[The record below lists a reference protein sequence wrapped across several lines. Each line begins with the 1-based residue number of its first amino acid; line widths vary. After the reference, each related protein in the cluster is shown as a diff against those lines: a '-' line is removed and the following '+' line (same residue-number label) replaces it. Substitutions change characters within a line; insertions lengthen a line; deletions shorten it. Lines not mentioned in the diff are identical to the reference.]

1 MESIIETAIA
11 QMYGMCRHL
20 PRRKTEGGQEFDH
33 ASALPTK
40 AIWYCN
46 GHSKKKDGPSPVG
59 AGGPEGHA
67 ENASKQRLSA
77 ASRTLCKA
85 GWEIYSCQG
94 LCKRPWNMFQ
104 FQLSNQTRLM

>member
-1 MESIIETAIA
+1 METAIA

-20 PRRKTEGGQEFDH
+20 ARRKTEGKESDH
-33 ASALPTK
+33 ADASPTQ
-40 AIWYCN
+40 AIWY
-46 GHSKKKDGPSPVG
+46 GDGRSEKKKKDGPSPVG

-67 ENASKQRLSA
+67 GNPSKQRLSA
-77 ASRTLCKA
+77 ASRILCKA
-85 GWEIYSCQG
+85 GSEIYSCQG

>member
-1 MESIIETAIA
+1 MPVLFSPKQFGTV
-11 QMYGMCRHL
+11 MGVL
-20 PRRKTEGGQEFDH
+20 
-33 ASALPTK
+33 
-40 AIWYCN
+40 
-46 GHSKKKDGPSPVG
+46 KKKDGPSPVG

-67 ENASKQRLSA
+67 ENPSKQRLSA